1 MSTFIGKYEVK
12 ADVKGRIFIP
22 SVYRKLLPQ
31 VDRARIVMRAD
42 ADLECLM
49 IYPEDVWDAKV
60 NAFKA
65 QLDEWNPTDQLLLM
79 QYVADAEWLEIDS
92 QGRVLLSKK
101 NIEKLGADTE
111 ILFVG
116 MLDRIAVWSKSVF
129 EKTMLNAADFSA
141 KLKNRMLV

>member
-12 ADVKGRIFIP
+12 ADAKGRIFIP

-31 VDRARIVMRAD
+31 ADRARVVMRAD

-49 IYPEDVWDAKV
+49 IYPEDVWDSKV
-60 NAFKA
+60 SAFKS

-101 NIEKLGADTE
+101 NMEKLGADTE

-116 MLDRIAVWSKSVF
+116 MLDRIAVWSKAVF
-129 EKTMLNAADFSA
+129 EKTMLNATDFSA
-141 KLKNRMLV
+141 KLKSRMVL